1 MKSTLDKQT
10 LNALQ
15 KNLNMYMQSDPLFM
29 LFCPRKEKRADFA
42 DKYFNYY
49 LEKWAKKR
57 TAHKRKQKNSRY
69 AD

>member
-1 MKSTLDKQT
+1 MKGILDKQT
-10 LNALQ
+10 LTALQ

-49 LEKWAKKR
+49 LEKWAKK
-57 TAHKRKQKNSRY
+57 
-69 AD
+69 